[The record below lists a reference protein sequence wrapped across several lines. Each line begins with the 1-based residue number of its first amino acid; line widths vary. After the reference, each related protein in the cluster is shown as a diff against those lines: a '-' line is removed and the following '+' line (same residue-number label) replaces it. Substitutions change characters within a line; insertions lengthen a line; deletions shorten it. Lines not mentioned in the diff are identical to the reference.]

1 MEKKK
6 YPIFLEPELAVKIGY
21 KEAIVL
27 AGIQIATIVEMTEH
41 KDMHDYLQLDNAQLL
56 DRYLANSMSVSTL
69 KRKQKSLEDW
79 GLIEINK
86 STKPYQIWVKTR
98 KVLKI
103 IPDFLAEIVTVISD
117 VEQEK

>member
-6 YPIFLEPELAVKIGY
+6 YPIFLEPELAARIGY

-27 AGIQIATIVEMTEH
+27 AGIQIAAIVEMTEH
-41 KDMHDYLQLDNAQLL
+41 EDMHDYLQLTNNQLL
-56 DRYLANSMSVSTL
+56 DRYLANSMSISTL
-69 KRKQKSLEDW
+69 KRKQKSLEDQ

-86 STKPYQIWVKTR
+86 STKPHQIWVKKR
-98 KVLKI
+98 EVLKI